1 MAANQLFSRK
11 SVIVIFLLVICFFT
25 FFINNRVIYADI
37 MESRNLVTA
46 REIVSDGNWLIPT
59 MNGELR
65 LEKPPL
71 PTWIAAVI
79 EWISPDNLFLQRA
92 AAGMTATLLVF
103 FLYAFAAYMT
113 KNEWFGL
120 ISAVALCTS
129 FNVILMGRTAT
140 WDIYCH
146 SFMLGAIFLIF
157 KGGQEM
163 GKCWKEFAG
172 AGFLLGLSF
181 LGKGPVS
188 FYALLLP
195 FLIAYA
201 LIYRPSF
208 RGKWGPIGL
217 MVLICLVIS
226 LWWPVLLYLTHKELV
241 LSVWNKESTAWL
253 ERNVRPW
260 YYYWKFFAE
269 SGIWA
274 LFLVTALIWPYW
286 KKRLALKKEYLFAV
300 CWVFMILVC
309 LSLLPEKK
317 TRYLLPILIPSALV
331 ISHLFLYWW
340 QCAAKHKCSGTDKM
354 IFRINTFLIA
364 AIVGLLPAGIWYF
377 FVITGQLSVGYFIFL
392 TLILELIAY
401 LLFYAALKNK
411 ALGFLG
417 GILLLFL
424 FVESFILPSIGSL
437 FNNPDLKSI
446 NEVRTIKR
454 LENIPFYYDC
464 KEELRI
470 EIVYEAG
477 RKILPYC
484 FREQTT
490 LPELP
495 FVLVSQGKADEVL
508 PVNFSEQVELELL
521 GIYDD
526 NKRPVNTAWHSPL
539 FVHQVTLVKAKE

>member
-1 MAANQLFSRK
+1 MTVNQIVNRK
-11 SVIVIFLLVICFFT
+11 SFVIFFLLVVCFFT
-25 FFINNRVIYADI
+25 FFMNNRVIYADI

-46 REIVSDGNWLIPT
+46 REIVAEGNWLIPT

-71 PTWIAAVI
+71 PTWIAAVV
-79 EWISPDNLFLQRA
+79 EVISPDNLALQRS
-92 AAGMTATLLVF
+92 AAGIIATLLVF
-103 FLYAFAAYMT
+103 FLYAFATYMT
-113 KNEWFGL
+113 KNNLFGL

-146 SFMLGAIFLIF
+146 SFMLGAIYLFF
-157 KGGQEM
+157 KGGQEP
-163 GKCWKEFAG
+163 GKNWKEFVG
-172 AGFLLGLSF
+172 AGILLGLSF

-195 FLIAYA
+195 FLIAY
-201 LIYRPSF
+201 IGVYRPSF
-208 RGKWGPIGL
+208 RGKGGP
-217 MVLICLVIS
+217 VLVMISICLIIS
-226 LWWPVLLYLTHKELV
+226 LWWPVLLYLTHKDLV

-274 LFLVTALIWPYW
+274 LFLVTGLIWPYW
-286 KKRLALKKEYLFAV
+286 KRRIAWKKEYLFAV
-300 CWVFMILVC
+300 CWVFMVLIC
-309 LSLLPEKK
+309 LSILPEKK

-331 ISHLFLYWW
+331 IAHLFMYWW
-340 QCAAKHKCSGTDKM
+340 QCATRRRCTGTDR
-354 IFRINTFLIA
+354 ILFRINALVVA
-364 AIVGLLPAGIWYF
+364 GIVSVLPAGIYF
-377 FVITGQLSVGYFIFL
+377 FFYTSGQLSSGFFIFL
-392 TLILELIAY
+392 TVMLEFLAAW
-401 LLFYAALKNK
+401 LFYTALKDR
-411 ALGFLG
+411 ALGYLG

-424 FVESFILPSIGSL
+424 CVEIFVLPSIVSL

-446 NEVRTIKR
+446 HEVRQIDR
-454 LENIPFYYDC
+454 LNEMPFYHDC
-464 KEELRI
+464 REELRI

-484 FREQTT
+484 FREKAT

-495 FVLVSQGKADEVL
+495 FVLVSQGKAAEVL
-508 PVNFSEQVELELL
+508 PAGLLEQVDLELI

-526 NKRPVNTAWHSPL
+526 NKRPANTSWHSPV
-539 FVHQVTLVKAKE
+539 FVHQVTLVKAK